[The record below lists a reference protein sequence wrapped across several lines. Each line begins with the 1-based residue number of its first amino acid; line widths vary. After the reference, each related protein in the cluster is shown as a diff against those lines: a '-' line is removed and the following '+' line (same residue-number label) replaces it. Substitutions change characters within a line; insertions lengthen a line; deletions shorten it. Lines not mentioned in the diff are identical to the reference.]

1 VKKQDKS
8 GKKNT
13 NAKMSEWRGWM
24 ERERQIQQAQERQ
37 RQFEREIEEAKE
49 RLREAER
56 KKVEEAKEEMLRIF
70 ESNNRSRQT

>member
-1 VKKQDKS
+1 
-8 GKKNT
+8 
-13 NAKMSEWRGWM
+13 MSEWRGWM

-37 RQFEREIEEAKE
+37 RQFEREIEAAKE

-70 ESNNRSRQT
+70 ESNNRASQT